1 MASVLQTASGLAS
14 MHSFCISVR
23 AKKIS
28 HSWPILCSSLV
39 TCCSVQPAIA
49 CASPMR
55 FNCSTTASGRGLG
68 DGGRLPLVGA
78 TTNDASKIS
87 NHLPAPAAA
96 RAAAERLWRAA
107 AAQDLKADNTC
118 DRQGAA
124 RDKRWPCYSTDATDA
139 PNRQARR
146 RTHKCTS
153 NTRAI
158 DGTFP

>member
-1 MASVLQTASGLAS
+1 MLWGAYCGSKESHPGQIVAQAARAELLVASAMSGASPTRFVSSATASS
-14 MHSFCISVR
+14 
-23 AKKIS
+23 
-28 HSWPILCSSLV
+28 
-39 TCCSVQPAIA
+39 
-49 CASPMR
+49 
-55 FNCSTTASGRGLG
+55 RGLG

-78 TTNDASKIS
+78 TTNDASKIA
-87 NHLPAPAAA
+87 NQLPAPAAA
-96 RAAAERLWRAA
+96 RAALKRLWRAA
-107 AAQDLKADNTC
+107 AAQHLKADNTC

-124 RDKRWPCYSTDATDA
+124 RDKRWSCYSTDATDA

>member
-39 TCCSVQPAIA
+39 TCCSVQPAKA

-96 RAAAERLWRAA
+96 RAAAEKTLARRPPRRPQSRHA
-107 AAQDLKADNTC
+107 C
-118 DRQGAA
+118 VRRGAA
-124 RDKRWPCYSTDATDA
+124 RGKRRSCYSTIATDA
-139 PNRQARR
+139 PNRRARR
-146 RTHKCTS
+146 RTNNCPS
-153 NTRAI
+153 NTCAS
-158 DGTFP
+158 DATFP

>member
-39 TCCSVQPAIA
+39 TCCSVQPAKA

-78 TTNDASKIS
+78 TTNDASKIA
-87 NHLPAPAAA
+87 NQLPAPAAA
-96 RAAAERLWRAA
+96 RAALKRLWRAA

-118 DRQGAA
+118 VRRGAA
-124 RDKRWPCYSTDATDA
+124 RDKRWSCYSTVATDA
-139 PNRQARR
+139 PNRQAQRP
-146 RTHKCTS
+146 THNSAS
-153 NTRAI
+153 NTSAI
-158 DGTFP
+158 DATFP